1 MSMKPQGETEEG
13 LDGTSYL
20 HSLLP
25 LVLGLTPLCGG
36 EV

>member
-1 MSMKPQGETEEG
+1 MSMKPQGEKEEG

-25 LVLGLTPLCGG
+25 LVLGLPPFCGS